1 MTASARDPHQA
12 ERSRA
17 PSSSG
22 GDSEDDD
29 DFVPEAGP
37 SRGTADRSKTSDRR
51 QAPSAAAGL
60 ASENDSDDAESDVGD
75 DAAEVALPAGE
86 EIDADELEALK
97 REREELIAAAGG
109 EDRLG
114 KRRRLAN
121 NIGETV
127 AESIIASD
135 EADALK
141 AKAMAEWEAIKG
153 SDSARAPKGEAATS
167 IPSVG
172 NASTIPSANAEDDT
186 VSVPTTYKFAG
197 EVHVSTRLL
206 PRSHPDAIKHLA
218 TQTSSNGTATSTPS
232 TVSSS
237 SSALTAS
244 RAETVSTAAR
254 PRPAAPG
261 PRRKKQSS
269 LAALSASASSAK
281 PTKLNTLEK
290 SKLDWDSFK
299 SDHSKLS
306 QQELDELEHQTKG
319 GGKGLGD
326 MKGYLERSDFLD
338 RVKNRTQ

>member
-1 MTASARDPHQA
+1 MTAFARDSHQV
-12 ERSRA
+12 ERPRA
-17 PSSSG
+17 ALSSG
-22 GDSEDDD
+22 SDSEDDD

-37 SRGTADRSKTSDRR
+37 SRGTAKRSKPSDRR
-51 QAPSAAAGL
+51 QVPSAAAGQ
-60 ASENDSDDAESDVGD
+60 ASEDDSDDADSDAGD
-75 DAAEVALPAGE
+75 DAAEVPLPAGE

-114 KRRRLAN
+114 KRRRLAP

-127 AESIIASD
+127 AESKTAND

-153 SDSARAPKGEAATS
+153 SDTAREPKGEAATS
-167 IPSVG
+167 TSSIV
-172 NASTIPSANAEDDT
+172 NASATPSASAGDDM

-206 PRSHPDAIKHLA
+206 RRSHPDAIKHLT
-218 TQTSSNGTATSTPS
+218 TQTMSNATANSAPS
-232 TVSSS
+232 TI
-237 SSALTAS
+237 SSAS
-244 RAETVSTAAR
+244 SHPTAAR
-254 PRPAAPG
+254 PGTATAADRPRPAPPG